1 MPRLCLI
8 IEDNEDGGVG
18 MHIED
23 PPKLETA
30 QDLSPAILLAL
41 GILVGFEKDGL
52 KDLAVEVTEFL
63 N

>member
-8 IEDNEDGGVG
+8 IEDNEDGGIE

-30 QDLSPAILLAL
+30 KDLSPAILLAL